1 MDKIEFLEVAAK
13 QEKIEQFASAYS
25 TAYLQRDDEKA
36 KEALLKALIDG
47 SASRAVQCFESA
59 FRSGMPVEDREAV
72 FEAVKVSG
80 WSLEYAGDSI
90 RSDIEVVMQAL
101 KQSGYALQFASEQ
114 LRDDKLIVIEAIKNA
129 PLSFRY
135 ASEALKSDHEIALA
149 AIRAKP
155 YNLKDCSDDLRGN
168 KAFVMEA
175 IVNERMLDS
184 PSLYSALKQLWTDPE
199 LLAATEKKEKEK
211 ADRRESS
218 GFNAAYG

>member
-1 MDKIEFLEVAAK
+1 MKARL
-13 QEKIEQFASAYS
+13 AY
-25 TAYLQRDDEKA
+25 
-36 KEALLKALIDG
+36 
-47 SASRAVQCFESA
+47 
-59 FRSGMPVEDREAV
+59 
-72 FEAVKVSG
+72 
-80 WSLEYAGDSI
+80 
-90 RSDIEVVMQAL
+90 AL

-114 LRDDKLIVIEAIKNA
+114 LRDDKLIVEAIKNA

-155 YNLKDCSDDLRGN
+155 YNLKYFSDDLRGN
-168 KAFVMEA
+168 KELVMEA

-184 PSLYSALKQLWTDPE
+184 PSLYFALKHLWTDPE
-199 LLAATEKKEKEK
+199 LLAATEKKEKKK